1 MLNIINLISAFC
13 YIIPAITALSS
24 SYANCFLSFLFFL
37 VLILIILKYIKKI
50 HKIFCWFPFCFVCC
64 CSCLFSISVLF
75 SFSHL
80 ILNLTNSGIA
90 AILTPSKN
98 LTISWLRWWVKTTEF
113 PVSLNLNPIRIWEQ
127 VWICVGVYV
136 LYVCVCVCVVCT
148 YINKLT
154 VYCLYVYVYVFLYKY
169 MHSQI
174 SKKGNAERFR
184 IRIRVTF
191 SFEFLFSVLIVFV
204 VCRFSAF
211 SSFRYIQVFE
221 VVVVRFE
228 EEANRLGDSKS
239 KWTLCGQEG
248 SIGNEGT
255 KVGGY
260 TATWLNILKILYI

>member
-1 MLNIINLISAFC
+1 ML
-13 YIIPAITALSS
+13 
-24 SYANCFLSFLFFL
+24 
-37 VLILIILKYIKKI
+37 V
-50 HKIFCWFPFCFVCC
+50 
-64 CSCLFSISVLF
+64 SVLF
-75 SFSHL
+75 CLLLFSFVFNISSVL
-80 ILNLTNSGIA
+80 VFAFDLEFNELGNSGDFDPIEELNNFLA
-90 AILTPSKN
+90 SLVSENNWISGFAQFKPDSN
-98 LTISWLRWWVKTTEF
+98 LGTGLDLCGCIC
-113 PVSLNLNPIRIWEQ
+113 SL
-127 VWICVGVYV
+127 
-136 LYVCVCVCVVCT
+136 CVCVCVVCT

-221 VVVVRFE
+221 VVVVVRFE